1 MFRAIY
7 IHLQEVTLYKCST
20 WYSTVTLY
28 ERSWW
33 PVLMYNAVVWQHH
46 FYRTFLT
53 IITLAR
59 LKYKL
64 PDDGHR
70 QKPVGAL

>member
-1 MFRAIY
+1 MFRTIN

-33 PVLMYNAVVWQHH
+33 PVIMYSTMQWCGSMLPHH
-46 FYRTFLT
+46 YIVYNDVFLPN
-53 IITLAR
+53 ILNN
-59 LKYKL
+59 YNFS
-64 PDDGHR
+64 
-70 QKPVGAL
+70 